1 MSTASELLPLYV
13 EAEKRILKGGQ
24 SYEFAGRTW
33 TGGANLSEIRKERER
48 LERRVFAEQRAAK
61 GKRTHSLATFR

>member
-13 EAEKRILKGGQ
+13 EAEKRILKGQ

-33 TGGANLSEIRKERER
+33 TGANLSEIRKERER